1 MSNKPLGLTRNQL
14 AEFLPNQRA
23 VRAFEQLLKSV
34 GELLPSDVT
43 TLNRLIQESS
53 IDALT
58 ASAKAD
64 QANGLLQ
71 VLAGFLQVL
80 ATSPQHVPQLTVKD
94 LEALSLQPPQRQPLV
109 GELIDVSV
117 TTPAAGNTLIY
128 DATVR
133 KWKNALLTAGANI
146 NITNADG
153 SITIA
158 VTGIG
163 TASALASDTDGT
175 LAANSDTR
183 VATQKAVKTY
193 VDAAVTG
200 LLDFKGSTNCS
211 ANPNYPA
218 ALKGDAYVVSAAGKI
233 GGASGLAVDIGDV
246 FVASADN
253 AGGTQASVGT
263 SWFILEHNLAGALLS
278 ANNLSDLANAAT
290 ARTNLGVAIGTN
302 VQAWDADLDAI
313 AAIAS
318 TVGLLKKTAANTW
331 TLDTTAY
338 ESQANKGVASGYAS
352 LGADGFLPVAQSKL
366 YYNTNT
372 KSMQLSSG
380 NVDWF
385 LISLGSFQMRS
396 MKISVVFGLSSGA
409 AGARIFYR
417 ESLVIESGGATLN
430 ETNLRSTVGGNGSL
444 SFVLAGSTLTV
455 RTTSSIASAETARMS
470 IMLEGYE
477 MTSALVTVL

>member
-34 GELLPSDVT
+34 GDLLPSDVT

-71 VLAGFLQVL
+71 VLAGILQVL
-80 ATSPQHVPQLTVKD
+80 STSPQRVPQLTAKE
-94 LEALSLQPPQRQPLV
+94 LEVLSLVPPQRRQLV
-109 GELIDVSV
+109 SELIDASIS
-117 TTPAAGNTLIY
+117 TPAAGNTLIY
-128 DATVR
+128 DATLA
-133 KWKNALLTAGANI
+133 KWKNALLTSGANI
-146 NITNADG
+146 SITNADG

-193 VDAAVTG
+193 VDTAVTG
-200 LLDFKGSTNCS
+200 LLDFKGSTDCS

-218 ALKGDAYVVSAAGKI
+218 ALKGDAYVVSVAGKI
-233 GGASGLAVDIGDV
+233 GGASGLAVDIGDM

-290 ARTNLGVAIGTN
+290 ARTNLGVAIGSN

-313 AAIAS
+313 AAIAA

-331 TLDTTAY
+331 TLDTTTY
-338 ESQANKGVASGYAS
+338 ESQANKAVANGYAS

-372 KSMQLSSG
+372 KSMQASSG

-385 LISLGSFQMRS
+385 SIAFGSFQGRPA
-396 MKISVVFGLSSGA
+396 KISVVFGLSSGGGGMRA
-409 AGARIFYR
+409 WYR
-417 ESLVIESGGATLN
+417 ESIVNETGGATLV
-430 ETNLRSTVGGNGSL
+430 ETNLHAVSGANGSL
-444 SFVLAGSTLTV
+444 SFVLSGSVLTV
-455 RTTSSIASAETARMS
+455 RTTSSVGSAETARMS
-470 IMLEGYE
+470 IMIEGYE